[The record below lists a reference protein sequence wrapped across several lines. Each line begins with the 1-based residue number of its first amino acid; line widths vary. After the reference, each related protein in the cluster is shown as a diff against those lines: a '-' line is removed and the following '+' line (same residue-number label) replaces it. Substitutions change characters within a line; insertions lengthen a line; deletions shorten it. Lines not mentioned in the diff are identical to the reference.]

1 MIEGKYTDIRLRY
14 KDRVAI
20 ITIDRPQKLNAIRI
34 KTYREL
40 ISALQEADNH
50 PECHLIVL
58 EGEGGQFTAGN
69 DLADLVGTDEQEVMA
84 GVQGI
89 FDCVANLNKVLLA
102 AVEGVAVGIGT
113 TLLLHCDIVT
123 ASSAVRFRLPFVNL
137 GVCPEGGSSVLL
149 PRAIGEKM
157 AREILLTGRFF
168 SADEALRWGM
178 INAVVEPGKA
188 MAAAQDYID
197 LLLQQPLAALL
208 ATKKLLRASR
218 GDVSAVVSAE
228 LRLFKTLLQS
238 ETTQGRIAALLRQ
251 K

>member
-1 MIEGKYTDIRLRY
+1 MIEGKYTDIRIRY
-14 KDRVAI
+14 QDRVAI
-20 ITIDRPQKLNAIRI
+20 ITVDRPEKRNAIRI
-34 KTYREL
+34 KTYKEL
-40 ISALQEADNH
+40 ISALQEADND
-50 PECHLIVL
+50 PACHLIVL

-89 FDCVANLNKVLLA
+89 FDCVANLQKVLLA

-113 TLLLHCDIVT
+113 TLLLHCDIVV
-123 ASSAVRFRLPFVNL
+123 ASSAVRFRLPFANL
-137 GVCPEGGSSVLL
+137 GVCPEGGSSMLL

-178 INAVVEPGKA
+178 INTVAEPGKA
-188 MAAAQDYID
+188 MEAAQGYID
-197 LLLQQPLAALL
+197 LLLKQPLASLL
-208 ATKKLLRASR
+208 ATKKLLRASQ
-218 GDVSAVVSAE
+218 GDVSAVVSTE
-228 LRLFKTLLQS
+228 LGLFKTLLQS
-238 ETTQGRIAALLRQ
+238 EATQGRIAALLQQ